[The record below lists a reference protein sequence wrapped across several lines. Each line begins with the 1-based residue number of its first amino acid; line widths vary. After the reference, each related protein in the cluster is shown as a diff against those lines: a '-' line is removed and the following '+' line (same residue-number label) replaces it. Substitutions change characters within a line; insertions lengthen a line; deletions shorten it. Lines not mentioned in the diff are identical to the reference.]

1 MEFQPINQLK
11 EEKMRMK
18 QINRITVLVFVLLFS
33 ISSLA
38 YAAPLQKSQLLDV
51 LPGEPGA
58 ELTRA
63 EFGAMLVKA
72 ADLQHGNSVEK
83 LPADVNADA
92 WYADSIKTLL
102 SADIIRGFA
111 DGTVKPDKAISQ
123 TEAVVMVARA
133 LGLPRVEPARAVG
146 DKISLADS
154 HWAHDT
160 YSWMVSEGLVT
171 GVNAKQT
178 MTPDAGAALLVNV
191 FGTADE
197 CAEINAKIETANKD
211 IKSLRMAGDMQMQMD
226 MGQAPDVQTKAS
238 MQSELVLDK
247 GMHMVMETAVPVKGE
262 EKSFTVEQ
270 YMTNEGIFMNMPDP
284 ATNKASWK
292 RIPKDML
299 PNMMDL
305 LKQQSNPL
313 SEEMKKMFH
322 FRYLGEENLGDREVI
337 KMAFY
342 GEIKDFSQM
351 LAALGQ
357 FNSQLQQTV
366 SQAGGLLK
374 SVSYL
379 GKMYVD
385 KETYLPVQVKNFSVV
400 TYADK
405 FQGQPFPIKSIRVE
419 YDFKYSDYNQEI
431 NITLPEEAL
440 QAEELDLTPPAD
452 VNGGQS
458 QEGNK

>member
-1 MEFQPINQLK
+1 MYTK
-11 EEKMRMK
+11 
-18 QINRITVLVFVLLFS
+18 RICRLTILVFALLFS
-33 ISSLA
+33 LSSIA
-38 YAAPLQKSQLLDV
+38 YAAPLNERQLLDV

-72 ADLQHGNSVEK
+72 ADLHTGNDTTK
-83 LPADVNADA
+83 LPADVDADA

-102 SADIIRGFA
+102 SAGIIRGFA

-123 TEAVVMVARA
+123 SEAVVMVARA
-133 LGLPRVEPARAVG
+133 LGLPQVESTRAIG

-171 GVNAKQT
+171 RVNAKQIL
-178 MTPDAGAALLVNV
+178 TPDDGAALLVNV
-191 FGTADE
+191 FGTAGK
-197 CAEINAKIETANKD
+197 CAEINAKIEAANKD

-226 MGQAPDVQTKAS
+226 MGQAPGVQTKAS

-262 EKSFTVEQ
+262 EKSITMEQ

-292 RIPKDML
+292 RIPKDMF

-313 SEEMKKMFH
+313 SEEVKKMFH
-322 FRYLGEENLGDREVI
+322 FRYLGEEKLGDREVI

-351 LAALGQ
+351 LAAMGQ

-405 FQGQPFPIKSIRVE
+405 FQGQPFPIKSIRTE
-419 YDFKYSDYNQEI
+419 YEIKYSDYNQEI
-431 NITLPEEAL
+431 DITMPEEAL
-440 QAEELDLTPPAD
+440 QAEVLDLTPPAD
-452 VNGGQS
+452 VNEGQS